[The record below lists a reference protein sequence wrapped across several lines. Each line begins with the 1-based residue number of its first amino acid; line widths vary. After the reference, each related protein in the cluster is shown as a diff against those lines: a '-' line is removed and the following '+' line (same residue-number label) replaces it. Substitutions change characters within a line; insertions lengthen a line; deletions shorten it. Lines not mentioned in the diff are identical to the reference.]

1 MASIADIS
9 QALGDYMLKG
19 WVLTDQSC
27 STPGCTVP
35 LLRSPRGKTPIT
47 TLCVKCDDGNTPA
60 PAQELPAASSI
71 TSTDSIHSP
80 LSTPPTEF
88 SDAPGSPVFIPLEE
102 SEQSRRRREQSDQAS
117 SEIGSRLLK
126 GWAMLG
132 DECPNETC
140 YGVPLVRPPKSGP
153 EKDPRK
159 ECVICENV
167 YVTETDWAGREK
179 LVPLES
185 KSNGLSTSVESQAG
199 SSLSEPTPP
208 IATTLPFSSPF
219 GRNLAEEKPQAAK
232 GKQKA
237 FVEAPPLT
245 LASRPIESTSI
256 LPMEPSSSSIMV
268 LDETSQAL
276 QTSLRAL
283 SGRLSALTS
292 QALDPISVGATADAI
307 SKVAQALAHVRQLQ
321 RGQLLSDD

>member
-1 MASIADIS
+1 MTSLAYIS

-47 TLCVKCDDGNTPA
+47 TLCVKCDAKN
-60 PAQELPAASSI
+60 AQAIHLPQEGSQLPAAPSN
-71 TSTDSIHSP
+71 TSTESIHSP
-80 LSTPPTEF
+80 SSTPPTEF
-88 SDAPGSPVFIPLEE
+88 SAIPDSPVFVPLEE

-132 DECPNETC
+132 DECLNETC

-159 ECVICENV
+159 ECVICGNV
-167 YVTETDWAGREK
+167 YITETDWAGRES
-179 LVPLES
+179 LVPFES
-185 KSNGLSTSVESQAG
+185 KINEQIINTESQAG
-199 SSLSEPTPP
+199 GSLFPH
-208 IATTLPFSSPF
+208 ISSPVHKF
-219 GRNLAEEKPQAAK
+219 SK

-237 FVEAPPLT
+237 PVEVAELPSA
-245 LASRPIESTSI
+245 LASRPIRPASLLRTESTS
-256 LPMEPSSSSIMV
+256 SIPG
-268 LDETSQAL
+268 LDETSRVL
-276 QTSLRAL
+276 QNSLQVL
-283 SGRLSALTS
+283 STRLSSMSSPTFDPTS
-292 QALDPISVGATADAI
+292 IGATADAI
-307 SKVAQALAHVRQLQ
+307 GKVAQALTRVRQLQ
-321 RGQLLSDD
+321 RDQL